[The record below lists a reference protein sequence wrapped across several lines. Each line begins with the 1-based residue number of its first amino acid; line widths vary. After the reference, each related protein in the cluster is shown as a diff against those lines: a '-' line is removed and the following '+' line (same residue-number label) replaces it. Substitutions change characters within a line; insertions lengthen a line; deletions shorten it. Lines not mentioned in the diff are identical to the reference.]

1 MCKELKIYIMCKE
14 LKIYVTFINSA
25 FFSMFTE
32 KKRIEVDTIL
42 KRRTPIWNSFLLLKR
57 KERMTKMH
65 MTAFFLDLYW
75 GTFLLDLIEG
85 EFPFDVL
92 HMVLCFLV

>member
-1 MCKELKIYIMCKE
+1 MCKE

-32 KKRIEVDTIL
+32 KKRIEADTIL

-57 KERMTKMH
+57 KERMTTMH
-65 MTAFFLDLYW
+65 MTAFLLVLSW
-75 GTFLLDLIEG
+75 RTLLLDLIEG